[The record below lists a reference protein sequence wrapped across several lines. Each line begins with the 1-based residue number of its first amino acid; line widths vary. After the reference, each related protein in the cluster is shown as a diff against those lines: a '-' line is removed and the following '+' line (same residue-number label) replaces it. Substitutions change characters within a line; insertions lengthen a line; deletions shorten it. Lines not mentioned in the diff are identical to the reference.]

1 MTIFESVFGPESPH
15 RSEEDAVLKSRLQ
28 FVRSRSELAV
38 FEARR
43 NPTGHVL
50 TAWEAYRAY
59 GLSALEE
66 ALEYGS
72 AILLHST
79 ATETTLHSRVR
90 ELGLKHST
98 VAREVGLESDVVLR
112 AQSRASG
119 NQIGDL
125 ERIGFV
131 LGLDE
136 LRLGH
141 RPPRPED
148 AELAVRLKTL
158 RPTHPMESRPLS
170 AGAVVTFAHAAS
182 VIRTQCKLQNWLR
195 LKMYDTKFE
204 PNDDYGNSVSP
215 PYKVG
220 YTLADDVR
228 SILGLGHSP
237 IESMRNLV
245 EVRLGIP
252 VVQAKLPQRIAGA
265 TIATGHFEYGEARG
279 IVLNTV
285 GANKN
290 VWVRRA
296 TLAHELGH
304 LLFDPSQRLQRVRV
318 DTYQSNEVDPESIVP
333 DCVEQRANAF
343 AIALLAPMEAVR
355 DMTPSPIRSDSIKH
369 VMSEFGISYTAAR
382 YHIFNAHYRVDELPS
397 DKRFAD
403 PSDEHKAAEDFTLDY
418 FPIERTPDVRRGR
431 FAGIVGECYKRGF
444 ISADSAAQYMNCDKN
459 EFANSLET
467 IRELYSLADTQPA
480 TT

>member
-1 MTIFESVFGPESPH
+1 MFDDFRAIGTDLEHTIFESVFGPDSRH
-15 RSEEDAVLKSRLQ
+15 LSEEDAVLKSRLQ
-28 FVRSRSELAV
+28 FVRSGSELGV
-38 FEARR
+38 FEACR

-79 ATETTLHSRVR
+79 AIEATMHSRVR
-90 ELGLKHST
+90 ELGLKHTT
-98 VAREVGLESDVVLR
+98 VAREAGLQSDVVQR
-112 AQSRASG
+112 AQSRASR

-141 RPPRPED
+141 RPPEPED
-148 AELAVRLKTL
+148 TELAVRLKTL

-170 AGAVVTFAHAAS
+170 AGAVVTFARAAS
-182 VIRTQCKLQNWLR
+182 VIRTQCKLQNWLG

-252 VVQAKLPQRIAGA
+252 VVQEKLPQRIARA
-265 TIATGHFEYGEARG
+265 TIATGHS
-279 IVLNTV
+279 
-285 GANKN
+285 
-290 VWVRRA
+290 
-296 TLAHELGH
+296 
-304 LLFDPSQRLQRVRV
+304 DP
-318 DTYQSNEVDPESIVP
+318 D
-333 DCVEQRANAF
+333 
-343 AIALLAPMEAVR
+343 
-355 DMTPSPIRSDSIKH
+355 
-369 VMSEFGISYTAAR
+369 
-382 YHIFNAHYRVDELPS
+382 
-397 DKRFAD
+397 
-403 PSDEHKAAEDFTLDY
+403 
-418 FPIERTPDVRRGR
+418 
-431 FAGIVGECYKRGF
+431 
-444 ISADSAAQYMNCDKN
+444 
-459 EFANSLET
+459 
-467 IRELYSLADTQPA
+467 
-480 TT
+480 